1 MSQTRLD
8 SSSIQQEHWLKRY
21 YFSRALFSV
30 IWVALAFAVG
40 RQSPAA
46 AAILLVIYPAW
57 DALAN
62 FVDLSRSGGGM
73 SGNPTQASNVVVSVI
88 TTVAVLLALG
98 SGLSAVLTVFGVW
111 AILSGL
117 MQLGTAIR
125 RWRVFG
131 AQWAMVLSGGQS
143 ALAGGLFIARA
154 LAPTPPPLASVAG
167 YAAVGAFYFLIS
179 ALWLTVGERR
189 RKAVAVH

>member
-62 FVDLSRSGGGM
+62 FVDLSRSGDGM

-131 AQWAMVLSGGQS
+131 AQWAMVLSGAQS
-143 ALAGGLFIARA
+143 ALAGTLFIVQSHTVAVPA
-154 LAPTPPPLASVAG
+154 IVKIAG
-167 YAAVGAFYFLIS
+167 YAGVGAVYFLIS
-179 ALWLTVGERR
+179 AVWLQVKQARR
-189 RKAVAVH
+189 RAA